1 MFFSGIHMDM
11 LGALEAPAL
20 IGSSNPGAF
29 TSMPGGASLNTASVA
44 SQLGLDCSV
53 IGLVG
58 DDAGGIV
65 LAQALNDR
73 RITNLLTVK
82 KDRTTGSYTSII
94 EPDGNLHIALA
105 DLGLNEEMSAKWLL
119 SAHAQAMGQCDLWF
133 LNANLSTQTL
143 KILSNRNLNIRPK
156 ILAAASISPSKAQ
169 KLAPSL
175 ANLDI
180 LFTNIAEASAMLNVV
195 DGKPYDGAQLSAG
208 NCIARLQ
215 ELGIERGSLSQGKDV
230 LWVWDEAGTHKFVP
244 PKLEKIADVTGAGDA
259 LAGAFLSGLAQGI
272 TLSERA
278 PLAIAAAQMT
288 VSVSGPYNS
297 EISTKL
303 MNEKNKTT

>member
-29 TSMPGGASLNTASVA
+29 TSMPGGASLNTASVGA
-44 SQLGLDCSV
+44 LLGLDCSV

-119 SAHAQAMGQCDLWF
+119 SVHAQAMGQCDLWF

-156 ILAAASISPSKAQ
+156 ILAGASISPSKAQ
-169 KLAPSL
+169 KLVPSL
-175 ANLDI
+175 ANFDV

-195 DGKPYDGAQLSAG
+195 DGKPYDAAQLSAEI
-208 NCIARLQ
+208 CIARLQ
-215 ELGIERGSLSQGKDV
+215 EMGIERGSLSQGKDV

-272 TLSERA
+272 TMSERA

-288 VSVSGPYNS
+288 VSVTGPYNK

-303 MNEKNKTT
+303 SNEKNKTT